1 MPISYYRW
9 NNQNARLSDIPIPSA
24 YLQMLMNCCHGTAAA
39 EMRFPSRIPG
49 HGFIIAA
56 TTARKLRKNLEAGNV
71 ALQSWGLN
79 RELWIQIKALSRMC
93 ITATNPSDHWSNK
106 KDVMVLPQAFC
117 SGPRALPYPVAP
129 CKEVARRSP
138 RLSVPLARS
147 EDPLG
152 APPPGDMGN
161 RWQQVAFCL
170 KGKQLNGIR
179 QPLALLL
186 CRCPMLPS

>member
-1 MPISYYRW
+1 
-9 NNQNARLSDIPIPSA
+9 
-24 YLQMLMNCCHGTAAA
+24 
-39 EMRFPSRIPG
+39 
-49 HGFIIAA
+49 
-56 TTARKLRKNLEAGNV
+56 
-71 ALQSWGLN
+71 
-79 RELWIQIKALSRMC
+79 MC

-106 KDVMVLPQAFC
+106 KDFDSCIMVLPQAFC

-161 RWQQVAFCL
+161 RWHSAWKGSNWTASVSLWLFCSAGVQCCQASDPEQRVEEL
-170 KGKQLNGIR
+170 NWPETVGNLVNKYSMRVKWKGR
-179 QPLALLL
+179 ML
-186 CRCPMLPS
+186 CKDGRERTIKHICIHYT